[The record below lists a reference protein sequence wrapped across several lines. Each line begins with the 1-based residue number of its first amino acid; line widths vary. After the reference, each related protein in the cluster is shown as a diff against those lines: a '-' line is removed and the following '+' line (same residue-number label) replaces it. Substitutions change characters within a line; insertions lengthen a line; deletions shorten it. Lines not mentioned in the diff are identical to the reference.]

1 MCVYLWYFYMQ
12 TYMFHDTHIEV
23 KGKISG
29 VGSFFPY
36 DILDIRFR
44 LSLSELQNKHLEALN
59 YLFGPGWTIFEK

>member
-1 MCVYLWYFYMQ
+1 MQ

-59 YLFGPGWTIFEK
+59 YLFGPG